1 MRSLLVLFICACVSL
16 SFTNDAWA
24 QEEMEPKKMEGHAWH
39 QVAMVKFKA
48 GMADSAMKIID
59 DHFMKA
65 GMAME
70 SDNPGPQIMRLRS
83 GEWDMLMVWTMESIE
98 DMEWERS
105 PDDIEWWKKMVEQ
118 EGSEEKASKLMETYN
133 KLVANSTTYLATTKT
148 QVMEGETM
156 GAATDQDE

>member
-1 MRSLLVLFICACVSL
+1 MCACVSL
-16 SFTNDAWA
+16 SFTNHAWA
-24 QEEMEPKKMEGHAWH
+24 QEEMKPKKMEGHTWH
-39 QVAMVKFKA
+39 QVAMVKFEP
-48 GMADSAMKIID
+48 GMADSAMNIID

-65 GMAME
+65 GMAMQ
-70 SDNPGPQIMRLRS
+70 SDSPGPQIMRLRS

-105 PDDIEWWKKMVEQ
+105 PDDIEWWQQLVEQ

-133 KLVANSTTYLATTKT
+133 QLVANSTTYLATTKT

-156 GAATDQDE
+156 GAAANPNDPDN